1 MCLALVKREG
11 MSLLEKIKEVVKNR
25 SGEDR
30 DALRSLAEKR
40 AEEFARSYIMADVI
54 AGVISGDGDFPE
66 LGITYSDC
74 TRSEWYNSETQQ
86 YERKCDYRRGRG
98 KETNSHESEGETT
111 ITMVPDSDFIRNIM
125 GSSISFDKRAENFFM
140 GSLEEELE
148 EMGFDAHYSSDVREL
163 VIHRVTTHCPD
174 ELKPAPKTA
183 TLAS

>member
-74 TRSEWYNSETQQ
+74 TRSEWYNNKTQQ
-86 YERKCDYRRGRG
+86 YEKKCDYDD
-98 KETNSHESEGETT
+98 TDHESEGETT

-174 ELKPAPKTA
+174 ELKVRPK
-183 TLAS
+183 